1 MFGGGPGLPLSAS
14 AGAPGGAPAWHRR
27 LPPRCSRSGA
37 AAALLLLALSG
48 LLLNATLPFWL
59 GAGGVE
65 ALQRQLGELEAR
77 SSPGELQAAF
87 RGALQAAGAAPSAGG
102 AAFAG
107 RTDAVDSR
115 RAASRCL
122 QSLATANKCTPS
134 HQEATDLALSLA
146 SVCCRIC
153 PARLVH
159 ACRPVWQTHGTTVA
173 VLGR

>member
-1 MFGGGPGLPLSAS
+1 MFGGSPGLPLSAS
-14 AGAPGGAPAWHRR
+14 AGVPASAPAWLRR

-102 AAFAG
+102 AAFASRIG
-107 RTDAVDSR
+107 AADSR
-115 RAASRCL
+115 RAGLSVAAEHCL
-122 QSLATANKCTPS
+122 AAPCTPS
-134 HQEATDLALSLA
+134 RLQATDLALSL
-146 SVCCRIC
+146 VKH
-153 PARLVH
+153 L
-159 ACRPVWQTHGTTVA
+159 
-173 VLGR
+173 